1 MNKQMF
7 YEMAE
12 ATAMWMVDNQ
22 VTKRIDANRGRV
34 PKFYNPYD
42 GTMELSHNWMTGV
55 TCMGLLAAYKRT
67 GEKLYL
73 DAAERAGRYIVSL
86 QVMDQRDERYYG
98 VIRELTP
105 QSIEYAPR
113 DATSAGWALVWL
125 YNVTKNPLYLD
136 RAVLFG
142 NWHLRTAM
150 HDGWPLYAQ
159 YMDPELDNFYAK
171 GSFQS
176 GTGLFYYDLF
186 MASGD
191 PRYVEFGFKPIA
203 ENYRDR
209 FFYDDGMVILE
220 RDIFT
225 WKIKEAAVQELVP
238 EDMHL
243 YNDDFGAAMLQKAA
257 ELFKDESFRDQARK
271 YAHWLA
277 ARQDDDGGY
286 LNDGAPSGVPVSAMY
301 YHDLGTY
308 YQDEVLLA
316 ARDKALNKLTKMQFT
331 ATGNKKLDG
340 SFQGGPCEDL
350 STEGGRYMNI
360 RTTAYA
366 LIALL
371 KVESD
376 LGGIWL
382 GGNNAPFVDPLR
394 NGSHT
399 LVL

>member
-1 MNKQMF
+1 MDREQLLD
-7 YEMAE
+7 MAE
-12 ATAMWMVDNQ
+12 KAAMWMVENQ
-22 VTKRIDANRGRV
+22 ITERNDANKGRV
-34 PKFYNPYD
+34 PKFYNPKT
-42 GTMELSHNWMTGV
+42 GTISLSHNWMTGV
-55 TCMGLLAAYKRT
+55 SCMGLLAVYKRT
-67 GEKLYL
+67 GKQEYL
-73 DAAERAGRYIVSL
+73 DAAEMAGRYIVSL
-86 QVMDQRDERYYG
+86 QVMDHRDERYYG

-136 RAVLFG
+136 RAILFG
-142 NWHLRTAM
+142 NWHLKNAM

-191 PRYVEFGFKPIA
+191 PRYIEFGMKPIA

-209 FFYDDGMVILE
+209 FFYEDGMVILE

-225 WKIKEAAVQELVP
+225 WEIKEAAKQELVSD
-238 EDMHL
+238 DMHL
-243 YNDDFGAAMLQKAA
+243 YNDDFGAAMLQKAT

-277 ARQDDDGGY
+277 ARQDSDGAY
-286 LNDGAPSGVPVSAMY
+286 LKGKAPSGVPVSAMY
-301 YHDLGTY
+301 FHDLGTY
-308 YQDEVLLA
+308 YKDDILLQ
-316 ARDKALNKLTKMQFT
+316 ARDKALNKLSEMQFSDS
-331 ATGNKKLDG
+331 GDKKLDG
-340 SFQGGPCEDL
+340 AFQGGPCEDL
-350 STEGGRYMNI
+350 STEGGRYLNI

-366 LIALL
+366 LTALL
-371 KVESD
+371 KIESELSD
-376 LGGIWL
+376 IWL
-382 GGNNAPFVDPLR
+382 GGNNKPFIDPLKKGTH
-394 NGSHT
+394 N
-399 LVL
+399 LVW